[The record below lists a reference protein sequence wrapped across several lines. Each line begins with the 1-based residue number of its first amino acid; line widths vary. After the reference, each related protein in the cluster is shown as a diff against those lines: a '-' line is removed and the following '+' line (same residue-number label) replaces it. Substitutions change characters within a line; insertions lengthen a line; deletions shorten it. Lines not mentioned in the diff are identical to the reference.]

1 MNFTITTRGMQI
13 GRHSTNQIVIFDE
26 SVSRYHANIFFQNNQ
41 FILAD
46 IGSTTGTFLKISEP
60 IELQEEMI
68 LEIGSYQL
76 IVSNVFV
83 LSVGDQEEIMKDSF
97 VEFTIYESP
106 EDMNEKVFK
115 LH

>member
-1 MNFTITTRGMQI
+1 
-13 GRHSTNQIVIFDE
+13 
-26 SVSRYHANIFFQNNQ
+26 
-41 FILAD
+41 
-46 IGSTTGTFLKISEP
+46 
-60 IELQEEMI
+60 MI